1 MYALLTG
8 LIYGILE
15 GLTEWL
21 PVSSTGHLILL
32 RAVLPPVDDAFFTL
46 FEVVVQTAAMLAVL
60 LLYFDRLW
68 PFVRTKTSIDG
79 AKKGVLAVRRDV
91 LRLWGRILL
100 AALPAAV
107 IGFVLDDLLERYL
120 FRVPVVAAMLILYG
134 VLFLLPSKRP
144 ATVRDT
150 ADISVQQAAGVG
162 AFQVLALVP
171 GTSRSGATILG
182 GLFAGLDR
190 PTAAMF
196 SFFLGVPVM
205 AGAGLLRT
213 VRYFAAGGALSGEQ
227 GLLLAAGC
235 VTAFVTSL
243 LVLRTLTAFVRRH
256 SFAPFGVYRIL
267 LGAAV
272 LALYFFKRG

>member
-79 AKKGVLAVRRDV
+79 AQKGAFAVRRDV

-107 IGFVLDDLLERYL
+107 I
-120 FRVPVVAAMLILYG
+120 
-134 VLFLLPSKRP
+134 
-144 ATVRDT
+144 
-150 ADISVQQAAGVG
+150 
-162 AFQVLALVP
+162 
-171 GTSRSGATILG
+171 
-182 GLFAGLDR
+182 
-190 PTAAMF
+190 
-196 SFFLGVPVM
+196 
-205 AGAGLLRT
+205 
-213 VRYFAAGGALSGEQ
+213 
-227 GLLLAAGC
+227 
-235 VTAFVTSL
+235 TAFV
-243 LVLRTLTAFVRRH
+243 
-256 SFAPFGVYRIL
+256 I
-267 LGAAV
+267 
-272 LALYFFKRG
+272 